1 MCRGIDLQMRL
12 CQRVKA
18 GRTPDPAPAPPA
30 GPRPLAAQAQAGHPE
45 AWLSL
50 GLCRRWAWELW
61 SPSPVRSCGPTVQQP
76 RAGRPQPPQPLLQH
90 L

>member
-30 GPRPLAAQAQAGHPE
+30 GPRPLAAQARASTGGLALARPVQEVG
-45 AWLSL
+45 L
-50 GLCRRWAWELW
+50 GALEPL
-61 SPSPVRSCGPTVQQP
+61 P
-76 RAGRPQPPQPLLQH
+76 GRVP
-90 L
+90 